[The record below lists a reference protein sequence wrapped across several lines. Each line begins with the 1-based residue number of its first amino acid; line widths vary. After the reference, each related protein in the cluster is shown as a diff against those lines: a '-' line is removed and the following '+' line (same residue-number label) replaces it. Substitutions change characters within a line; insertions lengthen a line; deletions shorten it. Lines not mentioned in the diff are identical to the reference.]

1 MVYIFLYLYF
11 LALFSLFLYVLT
23 HQYLTNILFLP
34 FSSCP
39 QFPPGEA
46 WRTDMD
52 FLYPTDRAFYSEIR
66 SSVNASRAD
75 NASHVR
81 LEMPHLQVAAWGDRA
96 FDVHVSIAFANFCFA
111 LGCFLVRYASVFW
124 YTNKPLTA
132 VFALQLL
139 AMVFNSVF
147 SYSSFSTLYCV
158 SCNQRLYPNVSL
170 SLRCGAVLVLYL
182 IGSTVLLAS
191 TVTVFEYGCHYFH
204 EKFEVVSRHRET
216 ESYVKRTLI
225 SNNGCQG
232 YVPHLCA
239 MAALVL
245 SAVCKGPLLY
255 DLVSLMR
262 LTDDEMLLAGIV
274 CEVCY
279 MVFWLALWFCLT
291 LKQQW
296 QFRILD
302 YVALRPPPSSVVS
315 EDSVRSNQQPGERG
329 DGVTTDSLTR
339 TRRLSGRENFP
350 QRFTEPAQAGTNS
363 SCEEP
368 CPSDIGT
375 DESDGITSAAEMV
388 LDLDG
393 NPIPDRNST
402 FRRSRNRRT
411 GGQRVTFDE
420 SVRSKGSSDGGQNIN
435 SSATHQH
442 APLRPDEISTLNVA
456 QLNVAADVHSSGG
469 ATSSNTSNES
479 SSHGVIV
486 RPKTMGAGGDIGPLS
501 REYRNSLRNK
511 CGELYSSAN
520 NLSSSFEETTAE
532 EVSPPEPLPTLMSSF
547 RDKVR
552 ESSIAASNFKERERH
567 MLEQFDYLDPHLPP
581 PAAVLEDVT
590 QTETENRRCI
600 AVTDDPDADRTNSL
614 DRHGRDVS
622 KYPVSPGN
630 DNSFP
635 DTLVNGRY
643 RPRSK
648 SYDRGNHGLGNGR
661 VENTLSGGAYDFKP
675 TLNSSSLP
683 RSKAAAHNSSVS
695 SDEGHRSS
703 FSNST
708 HESSDLSLSIPPA
721 MEDLQRGRLRISSG
735 LDRRS
740 LKDDFLHHQ
749 HLQHHQQQ
757 QHHLQ
762 HTLHNAMVG
771 GAKDHLV
778 LNPRPLQVLLA
789 NKGEIRRRD
798 SANYS
803 LTSSQETSSNES
815 DQGQELCSQV

>member
-1 MVYIFLYLYF
+1 MFIF
-11 LALFSLFLYVLT
+11 
-23 HQYLTNILFLP
+23 
-34 FSSCP
+34 
-39 QFPPGEA
+39 PGEA

-52 FLYPTDRAFYSEIR
+52 FLYPTERAFYSEIR
-66 SSVNASRAD
+66 SSVNASLAK

-81 LEMPHLQVAAWGDRA
+81 LETPHIYVTAWGDRA

-132 VFALQLL
+132 IFALQLL
-139 AMVFNSVF
+139 AMVLNSVF
-147 SYSSFSTLYCV
+147 SFSSFSTLYCI

-191 TVTVFEYGCHYFH
+191 TVAVFEYGCHYFH

-262 LTDDEMLLAGIV
+262 LTDDQMLLAGIV
-274 CEVCY
+274 CEVSY
-279 MVFWLALWFCLT
+279 MVMWLVLWFFLT

-315 EDSVRSNQQPGERG
+315 EDSVRSNQQMDRG
-329 DGVTTDSLTR
+329 DGVIADSLTR
-339 TRRLSGRENFP
+339 SRRLSGRENFP
-350 QRFTEPAQAGTNS
+350 QRFLEAAQAGTNS

-393 NPIPDRNST
+393 NPIPDRNSSI
-402 FRRSRNRRT
+402 SRNRSRRA

-420 SVRSKGSSDGGQNIN
+420 SVRSKGSSDGAQNTN
-435 SSATHQH
+435 TSAAAHQLSISE
-442 APLRPDEISTLNVA
+442 PMRTDETNALSVA
-456 QLNVAADVHSSGG
+456 QLNVAADVHSSSG

-479 SSHGVIV
+479 SSHGAVMH
-486 RPKTMGAGGDIGPLS
+486 PKTSGGAGEIVALS
-501 REYRNSLRNK
+501 RDYRNSIRSK
-511 CGELYSSAN
+511 CGELYSSSN
-520 NLSSSFEETTAE
+520 NLSSSFEEATAE
-532 EVSPPEPLPTLMSSF
+532 DVSSPEPLPTLMSSF

-567 MLEQFDYLDPHLPP
+567 MLEQFDYLDP

-590 QTETENRRCI
+590 QTETDKRRCMG
-600 AVTDDPDADRTNSL
+600 VRDESDVNGTNSL

-622 KYPVSPGN
+622 KYPVDQSDN
-630 DNSFP
+630 DHGFP
-635 DTLVNGRY
+635 SNLVNGRY

-648 SYDRGNHGLGNGR
+648 SYDQSKNGLGGGR
-661 VENTLSGGAYDFKP
+661 VENTLGGGAYDFKK
-675 TLNSSSLP
+675 TVNSSSLP

-721 MEDLQRGRLRISSG
+721 MEDLQRGRMRLGSAI
-735 LDRRS
+735 DRRS
-740 LKDDFLHHQ
+740 LRDDYLY
-749 HLQHHQQQ
+749 
-757 QHHLQ
+757 HHLQ
-762 HTLHNAMVG
+762 HTQQPQQPHHHLQHPLHTAMVG

-789 NKGEIRRRD
+789 NEEDINRRD

-815 DQGQELCSQV
+815 DQGQGLCSQV

>member
-1 MVYIFLYLYF
+1 MWAKRQRSSASASESRTSEAL
-11 LALFSLFLYVLT
+11 LAAWEDEVWPGSIISRSLSRRT
-23 HQYLTNILFLP
+23 
-34 FSSCP
+34 S
-39 QFPPGEA
+39 EA

-52 FLYPTDRAFYSEIR
+52 FLYPPERAFYSEIR
-66 SSVNASRAD
+66 SSVNASLAN

-81 LEMPHLQVAAWGDRA
+81 LETPHLYVTAWGERA

-139 AMVFNSVF
+139 AMVFTSVF
-147 SYSSFSTLYCV
+147 SFCSFTTLYCV
-158 SCNQRLYPNVSL
+158 SCNQRLFPNVSL

-182 IGSTVLLAS
+182 VGSTVLLAS

-239 MAALVL
+239 MAALIL

-262 LTDDEMLLAGIV
+262 LTDDQMLLAGIV
-274 CEVCY
+274 FEVCY
-279 MVFWLALWFCLT
+279 MILWLALWFCLT

-302 YVALRPPPSSVVS
+302 YVALRPPPSVVS
-315 EDSVRSNQQPGERG
+315 EDSVRSNQQLDRG
-329 DGVTTDSLTR
+329 DGLITDSLTR
-339 TRRLSGRENFP
+339 SRRLSGRENFP
-350 QRFTEPAQAGTNS
+350 QRFLEPGQTATNS

-388 LDLDG
+388 MDFDG
-393 NPIPDRNST
+393 KPIPDRHPS
-402 FRRSRNRRT
+402 FSRSRNRRA

-420 SVRSKGSSDGGQNIN
+420 SVRSKGSSDGAQNATN
-435 SSATHQH
+435 SAAQQASMSEAM
-442 APLRPDEISTLNVA
+442 RPDENNTMNVA
-456 QLNVAADVHSSGG
+456 QLNVAADVHSSSG
-469 ATSSNTSNES
+469 ATSSNTSDES
-479 SSHGVIV
+479 SSQGVVV
-486 RPKTMGAGGDIGPLS
+486 RPKNIGGGGDIVALS
-501 REYRNSLRNK
+501 REYRNSIRNK
-511 CGELYSSAN
+511 CGEIYSSTN
-520 NLSSSFEETTAE
+520 NLSSSFEETTGE
-532 EVSPPEPLPTLMSSF
+532 EFSPPEPLPTLMSSF

-567 MLEQFDYLDPHLPP
+567 MLEQFDYLDPHPP
-581 PAAVLEDVT
+581 PAAVLEDIT
-590 QTETENRRCI
+590 HSETEKRRCI
-600 AVTDDPDADRTNSL
+600 TVKDEADSDRTNSL
-614 DRHGRDVS
+614 DRLGRDVS
-622 KYPVSPGN
+622 KYPIDCYSPGN
-630 DNSFP
+630 DHGFHEN
-635 DTLVNGRY
+635 LVNGRY

-648 SYDRGNHGLGNGR
+648 SYDQSKNGPGSGKI
-661 VENTLSGGAYDFKP
+661 ENNLCGGAYDFKKGV
-675 TLNSSSLP
+675 NSSSLP

-721 MEDLQRGRLRISSG
+721 MEDLQRGRLRLASG
-735 LDRRS
+735 FDNRRS
-740 LKDDFLHHQ
+740 LRDDYLHHQ
-749 HLQHHQQQ
+749 HLQHTQQPQ
-757 QHHLQ
+757 QHP
-762 HTLHNAMVG
+762 LHNAMNGKIV
-771 GAKDHLV
+771 
-778 LNPRPLQVLLA
+778 Q
-789 NKGEIRRRD
+789 
-798 SANYS
+798 
-803 LTSSQETSSNES
+803 SSQARDEILGEAVEAWTPEYQCAVGPSRNY
-815 DQGQELCSQV
+815 